1 MTRLATILA
10 SSGMA
15 LAAAAVALPAQ
26 AQVQGNIASA
36 DVPGAVIGS
45 NAFQNAYKQVE
56 TSYAQQIELIRTR
69 AQERQTLLAK
79 FDKNGDKQVDDTEQD
94 ALRKSPDA
102 AKLQSLEGEIQ
113 SLTNQIDSGR
123 VYAIEQILVQAGPAL
138 EEVVKA
144 KQIKVVLEPGSMLYA
159 PPEIDITPAIVTAL
173 NTKVPAVQI
182 VPPAGWQPSQEGVQ
196 IFQQINQR
204 LQLAQLIQQRQAAQ
218 QQQQQQGNQAAPAGR

>member
-10 SSGMA
+10 STG
-15 LAAAAVALPAQ
+15 LAVAATMPLPVQ

-36 DVPGAVIGS
+36 DVPGSVIGS
-45 NAFQNAYKQVE
+45 TAFQNAYKQIE

-79 FDKNGDKQVDDTEQD
+79 FDKNGDKQVDDSELE
-94 ALRKSPDA
+94 ALRKSADA
-102 AKLQSLEGEIQ
+102 TKLQSLETEIQ
-113 SLTNQIDSGR
+113 SVSNQIDAAR

-138 EEVVKA
+138 QEVVKA
-144 KQIKVVLEPGSMLYA
+144 KNVKVVLEPGSMLYA
-159 PPEIDITPAIVTAL
+159 PPEIDITPAMVTAL
-173 NTKVPAVQI
+173 NTKVPSVQV
-182 VPPAGWQPSQEGVQ
+182 VPPQGWQPSQEGVQ

-218 QQQQQQGNQAAPAGR
+218 GQQQQANPSAPAGR

>member
-10 SSGMA
+10 STGLA
-15 LAAAAVALPAQ
+15 LAAAAGAIPAQ

-36 DVPGAVIGS
+36 DVPGAVIGTS
-45 NAFQNAYKQVE
+45 AFQNAYKQVE
-56 TSYAQQIELIRTR
+56 TSYAQQIDLIRTR

-79 FDKNGDKQVDDTEQD
+79 YDKNGDKQVDESEQD
-94 ALRKSPDA
+94 AMRKSADA
-102 AKLQSLEGEIQ
+102 PKLASLEQEIQ
-113 SLTNQIDSGR
+113 QISNQIDSGR

-159 PPEIDITPAIVTAL
+159 PPEIDITKDIVASL
-173 NTKVPAVQI
+173 NTKVPAVQV

-196 IFQQINQR
+196 IFQQITQR
-204 LQLAQLIQQRQAAQ
+204 LQLAQLIQQRQAQ
-218 QQQQQQGNQAAPAGR
+218 QAQQQGNAAAPAGR